1 MMPLPESADRSIG
14 SGVVPK
20 KRPVHSSVV
29 ADAEPPEPLAA
40 LPEPA
45 AAAAELPPPNEGQP
59 EGEGEGAADT
69 TLLPVIADGASLA
82 TIGPG
87 PELKADPGLYA
98 VLGLDPAV
106 SDAQVQTTYRR
117 QAAKLLGNGS
127 NDTHALKQLNIA
139 YEVLGNPVRRA
150 EYDRLRLS
158 QNLSPGAP
166 TPIRPGA
173 KATTRITKRRR
184 PRHAVQPRYAGLGD
198 VIVVVAVVGLAV
210 LAGVLLIP
218 RVSINLS
225 ALNALQ
231 SVLPLSNSSRRVI
244 DTSATSVPATPL
256 PTATPLP
263 GVAARFVGSNV
274 SVSNPSPAQNSPET
288 VVVQL
293 RRDGKPAAN
302 FDIWATIKYRTVE
315 ERWPATG
322 SLKTDA
328 NGSANITFNVGGAT
342 PNFPVTVHV
351 FAQVDDQQLSWS
363 TSFTPH

>member
-1 MMPLPESADRSIG
+1 MMPVPESADRSIG
-14 SGVVPK
+14 SGVAPK

-29 ADAEPPEPLAA
+29 ADAEPPEAVAALPQPTSEDMAA
-40 LPEPA
+40 LPEPS
-45 AAAAELPPPNEGQP
+45 EDES
-59 EGEGEGAADT
+59 ETT
-69 TLLPVIADGASLA
+69 TLLPVLAEDAPLA
-82 TIGPG
+82 TVGPG

-106 SDAQVQTTYRR
+106 SDIEIQTTYRR
-117 QAAKLLGNGS
+117 QAARLLGNGS
-127 NDTHALKQLNIA
+127 NDTQALKQLNVA

-158 QNLSPGAP
+158 QSLSPGAP

-184 PRHAVQPRYAGLGD
+184 PRHAVQPRYAGIGD
-198 VIVVVAVVGLAV
+198 VLVVLVVVGLAV
-210 LAGVLLIP
+210 VAGALLIP
-218 RVSINLS
+218 RLSINLS

-244 DTSATSVPATPL
+244 DTSATPVPATPL

-274 SVSNPSPAQNSPET
+274 SVSNPTPGANTPEN
-288 VVVQL
+288 VIVHL

-302 FDIWATIKYRTVE
+302 FDVWATVKYRTVE

-322 SLKTDA
+322 SVKTDA
-328 NGSANITFNVGGAT
+328 NGTATITFNVGGAT
-342 PNFPVTVHV
+342 PNFPVNVNV